1 LETLEL
7 NFILYTFNFSLTGA
21 TMTDLP
27 PLAGIKV
34 IDQTQALAGP
44 YCTMMLGDMG
54 ADVIKIE
61 KPGTGD
67 QSRQWAPP
75 YIGDQSCY
83 YLAANRN
90 KRGIALNVAS
100 AEGQDIIHK
109 LVADADVFL
118 SNLPTTQSLQKY
130 RLDYETL
137 RALNPRLIYASIS
150 GYGRTGP
157 RAGQPGYD
165 LVAQAESGT
174 IALTG
179 EVDGAPMRF
188 PTPMADLT
196 CGLFTLIGILAAL
209 HARHRT
215 GRGQFIDQSLQEGQI
230 TWLDNYAGEYF
241 ATEQDPPRRG
251 NRHPQV
257 VPYEAVQGSDGDWFI
272 LGVGSDNVWQAFC
285 RYVGREDLASD
296 MRFTS
301 NASRIAHYDALLPTV
316 REIIK
321 QRPTDVWLDELRKV
335 GVPVGRINT
344 VAQTLSDPHLH
355 ERGIIVQLEHPAL
368 GIVKSIATPVHLS
381 ETPLVYHRHPPRL
394 GEHTDEVLRELGYDA
409 AGIAALRERDIVA

>member
-1 LETLEL
+1 MSE
-7 NFILYTFNFSLTGA
+7 A
-21 TMTDLP
+21 
-27 PLAGIKV
+27 PLAGIRV

-44 YCTMMLGDMG
+44 YCAMMLGDLG

-61 KPGTGD
+61 KPGLGD

-90 KRGIALNVAS
+90 KRGLALNVAD
-100 AEGQDIIHK
+100 AEGQAILHRLI
-109 LVADADVFL
+109 ADADVFL
-118 SNLPTTQSLQKY
+118 TNLPTTQALHKY
-130 RLDYETL
+130 RLDYDTL
-137 RALNPRLIYASIS
+137 ATINPRLVYASIS
-150 GYGRTGP
+150 GYGRSGP

-174 IALTG
+174 MALTG

-196 CGLFTLIGILAAL
+196 CGLFTLVGILSAL
-209 HARHRT
+209 LVRQRT

-241 ATEQDPPRRG
+241 ATNEDPPRRG

-257 VPYEAVQGSDGDWFI
+257 VPYEAVQGADGDWFI
-272 LGVGSDNVWQAFC
+272 LGIGSDNVWQSFC
-285 RYVGREDLASD
+285 RYVQREDLMND
-296 MRFTS
+296 PRFAT
-301 NASRIAHYDALLPTV
+301 NAQRIAHYEEIIGPV
-316 REIIK
+316 REIIR
-321 QRPTDVWLDELRKV
+321 QRNTDEWLHALRAV

-344 VAQTLSDPHLH
+344 VAQALSDPHLI
-355 ERGIIVQLEHPAL
+355 ERGMIVQLEHPAL
-368 GIVKSIATPVHLS
+368 GMIKSIATPVHLADS
-381 ETPLVYHRHPPRL
+381 PLVYYRHPPRL
-394 GEHTDEVLRELGYDA
+394 GEHSDEVMSELGFDA
-409 AGIAALRERDIVA
+409 TTVQEFRAKGIIA